1 MTGAWTH
8 SEGLHLLDDVIG
20 GRGHGD
26 DTLADGLGAHEGRL
40 HGLGGSTEGNL
51 RYREIRGQRRGF
63 ETMDDGSGC
72 ASHGGAAG
80 LDRREY
86 AAKRCE
92 HRSKGNDGPSPSA
105 RTRRDR
111 SHRASRGSSAS
122 PSLAAE
128 REESQKA
135 GAVAQHSAIGA
146 ARAVARRTLLE
157 ALTGAFAETRRVI
170 MEVVMAAIFLC
181 VCCVSDATNGAS
193 GARARFLSG

>member
-1 MTGAWTH
+1 MRVFIFSMMSSVDADMATTPLRTALGRTKDAFMALEGAPKATC
-8 SEGLHLLDDVIG
+8 VIG
-20 GRGHGD
+20 KFVVSD
-26 DTLADGLGAHEGRL
+26 VV
-40 HGLGGSTEGNL
+40 
-51 RYREIRGQRRGF
+51 F
-63 ETMDDGSGC
+63 ETMMGADVRRT
-72 ASHGGAAG
+72 GAAG

-92 HRSKGNDGPSPSA
+92 HRSKDNDGSSPSA